1 MELFIYWPKCE
12 AKFYILKNKKLNK
25 FIDLIIANHKLQV
38 NLSYVRKAV
47 NAGSKLSIKAKATI
61 RFKVI
66 MDPDIWNTVISN
78 SQVTFAYIH
87 HKPYLHITRN
97 WNLFL
102 FQDREK
108 QDLLWNENA
117 NHNSKAKNVEYTLYL
132 VMVLKWLFLKNTQSS
147 PSWTA
152 EVNSQ
157 SPWYVN
163 CVAVLFRNCS
173 ATNPTKAI
181 YTVMCV
187 YYILPN
193 I

>member
-1 MELFIYWPKCE
+1 
-12 AKFYILKNKKLNK
+12 
-25 FIDLIIANHKLQV
+25 
-38 NLSYVRKAV
+38 
-47 NAGSKLSIKAKATI
+47 
-61 RFKVI
+61 
-66 MDPDIWNTVISN
+66 
-78 SQVTFAYIH
+78 
-87 HKPYLHITRN
+87 
-97 WNLFL
+97 
-102 FQDREK
+102 
-108 QDLLWNENA
+108 
-117 NHNSKAKNVEYTLYL
+117 
-132 VMVLKWLFLKNTQSS
+132 MVLKWLFLKNTQSS